1 MTDTPRTRRSRSI
14 HRSRNTHRAHRLG
27 AGIAALSAL
36 ALSACGLQPSAAYI
50 PSVDAAS
57 IEEIPGAADGG
68 ALTVTSKNFTEAVIL
83 GKISVIA
90 AEAAG
95 FSVTDLTNV
104 PGSVSARKLMTSGQ
118 ADLTWEYTG
127 TAWLTYLNEE
137 EGIPDPHD
145 QWEAV
150 HDADLANGLTWGE
163 AAELNNSYG
172 MAIRSDAPGEL
183 GEVTKMSQLAELP
196 PEERTICV
204 AAEFNSRPDGLTPLL
219 EAYGIPR
226 GEPDGTP
233 EDNIGIYD
241 AGPIYAAT
249 ADGQCNFGNV
259 YLTDGRI
266 KAMNLLVLEDDE
278 QFFPAYNAA
287 PVFFTQ
293 TLEEYPELEDLYA
306 PIAEKLTTEQM
317 QELNRQVDVDGDDPV
332 DVALRWMVDEGFVT
346 ER

>member
-1 MTDTPRTRRSRSI
+1 MTPHPITTPASRTRTRLG
-14 HRSRNTHRAHRLG
+14 RLG
-27 AGIAALSAL
+27 AGIALLSTL
-36 ALSACGLQPSAAYI
+36 ALGACGLQPSAAYI
-50 PSVDAAS
+50 PPVNPGS
-57 IEEIPGAADGG
+57 IEEIPGAADGKVF
-68 ALTVTSKNFTEAVIL
+68 TVTSKNFTEAVIL

-95 FSVTDLTNV
+95 FSVKDLTNV

-127 TAWLTYLNEE
+127 TAWLTYLNEG
-137 EGIPDPHD
+137 EGIADPHE
-145 QWEAV
+145 QWQAV
-150 HDADLANGLTWGE
+150 HDADLANGLTWGP

-172 MAIRSDAPGEL
+172 MAIRPDAPGEL
-183 GEVTKMSQLAELP
+183 GEVTKMSQLADLK
-196 PEERTICV
+196 PEDRTICV
-204 AAEFNSRPDGLTPLL
+204 AAEFNSRPDGLTPML
-219 EAYGIPR
+219 EAYDIPR
-226 GEPDGTP
+226 GEADGTP

-241 AGPIYAAT
+241 AGPIYSAT
-249 ADGQCNFGNV
+249 AAGQCNFGNV

-266 KAMNLLVLEDDE
+266 KAMGLVVLEDDR

-293 TLEEYPELEDLYA
+293 TLEEYPQLEEVYA